1 MGDVVHLRVAGF
13 DRVCVFVMQGT
24 PGALVPQHFRQSTA
38 SATVTVYEGFLPEVA
53 VGAVGGLTRVNPQDR
68 PRLFATSAAPP
79 DGDPSRVT
87 YSWAVGA
94 VQDGGQV
101 AGIPTPAVLLTP
113 PSQVPGPVFTAASC
127 LWVNWVHCCG
137 FSGHCDRGSVLV
149 AAPTDVCVISTQQGL
164 PRRVCLNCSVLWVQW
179 AL

>member
-1 MGDVVHLRVAGF
+1 MRPLHYAQRRPWPIACGRPGAPF
-13 DRVCVFVMQGT
+13 SAVCVCVCVYVCVRACVLQGT

-53 VGAVGGLTRVNPQDR
+53 VGAVGGLIRVNPQDR
-68 PRLFATSAAPP
+68 PRLFATSVAPP

-113 PSQVPGPVFTAASC
+113 PSQVRDCRIMF
-127 LWVNWVHCCG
+127 
-137 FSGHCDRGSVLV
+137 
-149 AAPTDVCVISTQQGL
+149 VCELGA
-164 PRRVCLNCSVLWVQW
+164 RLWVQW
-179 AL
+179 SL